1 MGFFLQKVLTS
12 FLEPPGLFISIAL
25 FFGLFARKKGN
36 ESLKWITLAVII
48 YFFST
53 GIGIR
58 LLLPPNATI
67 PRDPQTSSPQVIIVL
82 GGGTY
87 LDTYQNRFL
96 PGPFSLLRLHQ
107 GYTLWQKEKIP
118 VLVSG
123 GQVWVKSGPSEA
135 EIMADIL
142 LQWGVP
148 QDDIIT
154 ESRSRNT
161 KENAQYCSQILNDKH
176 WNSFYLV
183 TSEVHLK
190 RAIRN
195 FQSFLPDADI
205 IPVSAHPPY
214 DRTPIILSDF
224 LPSTQAFSAFAQI
237 IHEYF
242 GLIALF
248 FNQRID

>member
-12 FLEPPGLFISIAL
+12 FIEPPGVFIAIAL
-25 FFGLFARKKGN
+25 FFGLLARKKEK

-53 GIGIR
+53 GIVVR
-58 LLLPPNATI
+58 FLLPSSNVT
-67 PRDPQTSSPQVIIVL
+67 PQYTSTDQPQVIIVL

-96 PGPFSLLRLHQ
+96 PGPYSFLRLHQ

-118 VLVSG
+118 LLVSG

-135 EIMADIL
+135 DIMADIL
-142 LQWGVP
+142 KQWGVP
-148 QDDIIT
+148 QDNIIT
-154 ESRSRNT
+154 ESKSRNT
-161 KENAQYCSQILNDKH
+161 KENAEYCSQILLNNH

-183 TSEVHLK
+183 TSEIHLK
-190 RAIRN
+190 RAMIS
-195 FQSFLPDADI
+195 FQSFLPDASI

-214 DRTPIILSDF
+214 DRTPIVLSDF
-224 LPSTQAFSAFAQI
+224 LPSLQAFSAFAQI
-237 IHEYF
+237 IHEYL
-242 GLIALF
+242 GLLVLF
-248 FNQRID
+248 LN